1 MLVNSKFPGRNSP
14 NEIDLLSR
22 VEEEW
27 MGGEK
32 EEDEEEKLEYTV
44 ENLLEVI
51 TDNAPQRC
59 KFRAAGVNL
68 SALGDWSTSVPWRL
82 AAKLKQTA
90 GPPFIHAA

>member
-27 MGGEK
+27 EK

-44 ENLLEVI
+44 ENLLEVV

-68 SALGDWSTSVPWRL
+68 SALGD
-82 AAKLKQTA
+82 
-90 GPPFIHAA
+90 

>member
-1 MLVNSKFPGRNSP
+1 
-14 NEIDLLSR
+14 
-22 VEEEW
+22 

-44 ENLLEVI
+44 ENLLEVV

-68 SALGDWSTSVPWRL
+68 SALGD
-82 AAKLKQTA
+82 
-90 GPPFIHAA
+90 